1 MNTDPR
7 NRIKRPDM
15 PQYEP
20 EPVASDN
27 TEELSQDDLN
37 EWVVQKI
44 IRLEL
49 DQFRKEAKPIRPAT
63 AERIEVP
70 KQPER
75 PKPKVQPYESM
86 YGKTEDEV
94 APPAKKPGRNKKM
107 IILALIIGLAAYLTW
122 LGYQYFVLGYT
133 LPGG

>member
-1 MNTDPR
+1 
-7 NRIKRPDM
+7 M

-20 EPVASDN
+20 EPTVNDT

-63 AERIEVP
+63 AERIE

-94 APPAKKPGRNKKM
+94 GPPPKKSNRNKKM
-107 IILALIIGLAAYLTW
+107 IILAIIIALAAYLTW

-133 LPGG
+133 LPGQ